1 RPSAR
6 RLGSSRRRA
15 TRHRGGTSSQGRSP
29 SAAPRT
35 GFPRGSRGPPS
46 DRTPRPLPGRR
57 PPHQP
62 RTCSP
67 SRTRRGCRA
76 RPCRACAPSPP
87 CSRSSCHTLLVLVVS
102 YWGSGRGGRLPG
114 RTPVTPGSQ
123 IGESFGVLQ
132 PHPIGPLDVLVEAPV
147 EVVDLRVRGVAVVG
161 AHDLLDAGADDGIG
175 RLLPRHLFELP
186 EHPLTT
192 PEVRIVPPPGAVT
205 STFSAWCELLEPAL
219 LPRRRYPA
227 GL

>member
-1 RPSAR
+1 
-6 RLGSSRRRA
+6 
-15 TRHRGGTSSQGRSP
+15 
-29 SAAPRT
+29 
-35 GFPRGSRGPPS
+35 
-46 DRTPRPLPGRR
+46 
-57 PPHQP
+57 
-62 RTCSP
+62 
-67 SRTRRGCRA
+67 
-76 RPCRACAPSPP
+76 
-87 CSRSSCHTLLVLVVS
+87 SSCHTLLVLVVS

-161 AHDLLDAGADDGIG
+161 AHDLLDAGADDRIG

-192 PEVRIVPPPGAVT
+192 PEVRIVPLRGRDQHVQRLVRAAGARLVNPQTVPGRDIALGAGALQVGADLAGEVSAVQP
-205 STFSAWCELLEPAL
+205 FGAL
-219 LPRRRYPA
+219 
-227 GL
+227 